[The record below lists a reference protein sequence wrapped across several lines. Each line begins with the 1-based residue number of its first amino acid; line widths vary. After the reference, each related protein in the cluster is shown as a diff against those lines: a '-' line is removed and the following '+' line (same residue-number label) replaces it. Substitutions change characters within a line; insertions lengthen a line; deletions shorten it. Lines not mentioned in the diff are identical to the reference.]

1 MVVGIALVK
10 DEADIIEATV
20 RQMLSQTSM
29 VIIADNGSTDGT
41 REILEDLVA
50 HGAVIDDPDPAYF
63 QSQKMSRLAAMA
75 VEQGA
80 EWVVPFDADE
90 WWYSPF
96 GRIADV
102 LRQHPGAVAVADVY
116 DHRATGLDPD
126 VTNPL
131 GRMGWRTVDPLPLH
145 KVACRPVLPVTITQ
159 GNHGAEYPTQDP
171 LVGQLVVRHFPIRS
185 PEQMI
190 RKARNGAAAY
200 AATDLPEEIGQHW
213 RDWGR
218 LSDEQL
224 TEVFRRHY
232 WHANPA
238 NEGLIYDP
246 CELKPSFPGEATTPT
261 ASVS

>member
-1 MVVGIALVK
+1 MV
-10 DEADIIEATV
+10 IETTV
-20 RQMLSQTSM
+20 RQMLSQVDYVLVS
-29 VIIADNGSTDGT
+29 DNGSTDGT
-41 REILEDLVA
+41 RDILESLPVE
-50 HGAVIDDPDPAYF
+50 VFSDPDPAYY
-63 QSQKMSRLAAMA
+63 QSSKISSLASIAAMQYDA
-75 VEQGA
+75 DFVL
-80 EWVVPFDADE
+80 PFDADE
-90 WWYSPF
+90 WWYSPV
-96 GRIADV
+96 GQIADV
-102 LRQHPGAVAVADVY
+102 LMQHPGAVAVADVY

-171 LVGQLVVRHFPIRS
+171 LVGQLVVRHFPLRS

-200 AATDLPEEIGQHW
+200 AATDLSDDVGAHW
-213 RDWGR
+213 RQWGA

-224 TEVFRRHY
+224 TEVFREHY
-232 WHANPA
+232 WHADPA

-246 CELKPSFPGEATTPT
+246 CELKPSSPGEATTPT